1 MQEFLPIPE
10 DRVRTAIDQAPNS
23 NIAKSVRR
31 IYFTGLYEPAKERGY
46 WHTDIMAGMG
56 SGILIKIGHDYFL
69 LTARHVLKDLLD
81 YKNEHGEFYNES
93 PFWVDVKHRP
103 RWESLHDF
111 LMPKRIW
118 EIGELIT
125 EEGLAST
132 SDVVLVELFPPAPAH
147 MPDHFIDI
155 ANSSFFLEKELFYCG
170 QFLMMSGYPFRLNQY
185 DWTVEVPGYT
195 HSTKVQRHSVIGTF
209 EESSHLGYISFD
221 IMDGDLTH
229 ENANGMSGGVI
240 YNVEEE
246 LDDIKFCGMILTA
259 GNNKCHF
266 LPSYLLYDAIV
277 NYAEATSLTVDP
289 AADQVLSQ
297 DKMVQFMEDYIKHFL
312 PDISI

>member
-1 MQEFLPIPE
+1 MQELLPIDA
-10 DRVRTAIDQAPNS
+10 DRVHRAIDQAPDS

-31 IYFTGLYEPAKERGY
+31 IYFIGLNEPATERGY
-46 WHTDIMAGMG
+46 WHTDIMSGMG
-56 SGILIKIGHDYFL
+56 SGILIKNGHDYFL
-69 LTARHVLKDLLD
+69 LTARHVLKDLLNYRD
-81 YKNEHGEFYNES
+81 DHGEFFNES
-93 PFWVDVKHRP
+93 PFWIDVKHRP

-147 MPDHFIDI
+147 LPDHFIDI
-155 ANSSFFLEKELFYCG
+155 ADGSLFLKKKLFRSG
-170 QFLMMSGYPFRLNQY
+170 QFLRMSGYPFILNQY
-185 DWTVEVPGYT
+185 NWTVENPEFT
-195 HSTKVQRHSVIGTF
+195 HSTTVQRHNVIGTF
-209 EESSHLGYISFD
+209 EENDHLGYISFE

-229 ENANGMSGGVI
+229 ENTNGMSGGII

-259 GNNKCHF
+259 SNNKCHF
-266 LPSYLLYDAIV
+266 LPSYLLHDAIV
-277 NYAEATSLTVDP
+277 NYTTATSITVDP
-289 AADQVLSQ
+289 AADQVLDE
-297 DKMVQFMEDYIKHFL
+297 DKMVQFLVEYAERFM
-312 PDISI
+312 SGTSN